1 MSGETYTFV
10 DEAPAQGYTFVEPK
24 KIGIAGF
31 PDAVKDTVADFH
43 PLTQMAVG
51 GKALLDMGAYKL
63 KQSLGGKLTPEE
75 ELTGQANRALW
86 QESGPAQAGAVMV
99 GAGLLPL
106 AAPVGNFVASRLAP
120 VLPKILA
127 PSVTAATTGAV
138 ANIASTPRL
147 QGDAANSTEQAGQQG
162 AFGGVLGDTVFRGAS
177 RLAQPILQSPQVKA
191 LLAKDIVPTMG
202 SAAGGIWRDIED
214 KATSLPLIGNL
225 IQNARRRSV
234 EEMNSAALKMG
245 TPPGE
250 EIPAVGREAI
260 GLGKSAYER
269 AYGKVYAGNEIGM
282 DAKLTQGLD
291 AAKNS
296 TIIPLSQEATQ
307 QFDKII
313 KREVTDRLG
322 AGPVPTDQAKLE
334 IEANLGKA
342 AQKADGA
349 LRDALVEARNAFRD
363 AMGRSVGPDGAKA
376 LPGIDKAYSNFAD
389 VKKATQRADA
399 QGGLFTP
406 NQLQRSAKPGQLKI
420 LADNAQGVLPN
431 TVANSGS
438 TDRLLAA
445 LMYGG
450 GAAGAAAPMFGAPY
464 LAALGAAP
472 LAYSRMGSRYM
483 LGDLPGQGI
492 LSSQL
497 RGLSPYGAAGG
508 GILQGRRE

>member
-1 MSGETYTFV
+1 MAETYTFV
-10 DEAPAQGYTFVEPK
+10 DEPTGYTFVDPPR
-24 KIGIAGF
+24 KIGAEGL
-31 PDAVKDTVADFH
+31 PDAVKAIAGDFH
-43 PLTQMAVG
+43 PLTQMSVG
-51 GKALLDMGAYKL
+51 AKGLWDNAAMKM
-63 KQSLGGKLTPEE
+63 KQTFGGKLTPEE
-75 ELTGQANRALW
+75 ENTVKANRALW
-86 QESGPAQAGAVMV
+86 QESAPATAGAAVT

-106 AAPVGNFVASRLAP
+106 AAPVAGFTAARIGSA
-120 VLPKILA
+120 LPRILA
-127 PSVTAATTGAV
+127 PAVPAATTGAIVNV
-138 ANIASTPRL
+138 ASNPVLPGEST
-147 QGDAANSTEQAGQQG
+147 GQYAESG
-162 AFGGVLGDTVFRGAS
+162 GLGGVIGDTVFRGAS

-191 LLAKDIVPTMG
+191 LLSKGIVPTFG
-202 SAAGGIWRDIED
+202 SAAGGILRDIED
-214 KATSLPLIGNL
+214 KATSLPLVGNL

-250 EIPAVGREAI
+250 DIPAVGREAI

-282 DAKLTQGLD
+282 DTKLLQGLD

-296 TIIPLSQEATQ
+296 TIIPLSQEGTQ

-313 KREVTDRLG
+313 KREVTDRLS

-349 LRDALVEARNAFRD
+349 LRDALIEARNAFRE
-363 AMGRSVGPDGAKA
+363 AMGRSVGPDGAKT
-376 LPGIDKAYSNFAD
+376 LPAIDKAYSNFAD

-406 NQLQRSAKPGQLKI
+406 NQLQRSAKPGNLKI

-445 LMYGG
+445 LLYGG

-472 LAYSRMGSRYM
+472 LAYSRVGGRYM

-497 RGLSPYGAAGG
+497 RALAPYGAAGG